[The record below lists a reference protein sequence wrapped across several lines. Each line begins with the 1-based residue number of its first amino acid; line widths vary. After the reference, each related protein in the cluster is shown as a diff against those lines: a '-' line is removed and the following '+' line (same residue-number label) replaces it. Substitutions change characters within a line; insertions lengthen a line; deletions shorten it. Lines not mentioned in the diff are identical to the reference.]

1 MHARFILIAAT
12 LVSTSAWSAEPSK
25 PAPQAPA
32 HNDQPQPKV
41 VLASADN
48 VRDAVSTTQEAPA
61 TPKRRLSRVTS
72 CRCGDQ
78 EAQPDE

>member
-1 MHARFILIAAT
+1 MHARFVLIAAT

-25 PAPQAPA
+25 PAPQPA
-32 HNDQPQPKV
+32 HGEQPQANV

-48 VRDAVSTTQEAPA
+48 VRAPA
-61 TPKRRLSRVTS
+61 TTTAQQAPSPKRRLARATG